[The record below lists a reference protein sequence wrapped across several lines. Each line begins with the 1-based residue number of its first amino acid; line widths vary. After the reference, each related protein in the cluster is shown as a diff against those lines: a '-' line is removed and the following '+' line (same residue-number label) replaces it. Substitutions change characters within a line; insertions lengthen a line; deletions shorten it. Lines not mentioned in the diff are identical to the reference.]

1 MDGIIKTETSDIE
14 KLNSD
19 ANGENRMNCE
29 IFSAAVASL
38 KNRQSKMSVMQM
50 LRILEFEWNYL
61 ILHDTIPY

>member
-1 MDGIIKTETSDIE
+1 MDEIIKMETSDIKYASLE

-50 LRILEFEWNYL
+50 LLILEFE
-61 ILHDTIPY
+61 